1 MSQASYRHKR
11 TSLGTRLL
19 RMLRGKKPSIQVGF
33 IDSSLNRYPTNDIT
47 PAQVALYQEFGTRDL
62 APTLFF
68 SKATQRYSAS
78 LKHDR
83 ASLIAKVNKGLLVS
97 RSALNEMGKMMA
109 DEVVSSI
116 DKEGLIDTGVL
127 RNSVDWS
134 IKG

>member
-1 MSQASYRHKR
+1 M
-11 TSLGTRLL
+11 
-19 RMLRGKKPSIQVGF
+19 
-33 IDSSLNRYPTNDIT
+33 
-47 PAQVALYQEFGTRDL
+47 ALYQEFGTRDL